1 MGGCRWYVVKFIEGQ
16 LGLGLKRLEGVIIV
30 YNKVSVAES
39 SHHGSPGGLP
49 RRVECR
55 QQKQIPIGQYVT
67 VSQRAKLINRIL

>member
-1 MGGCRWYVVKFIEGQ
+1 MVKFIEGQ

-30 YNKVSVAES
+30 YNEVSVAES

-55 QQKQIPIGQYVT
+55 QQKQIPIGHT
-67 VSQRAKLINRIL
+67 